1 MPPFKDE
8 HILIIAPG
16 SQTTMAQLGL
26 PESFTPPSHRFPTRM
41 FRAPD
46 GKTWEPQFIREQQ
59 KENAE
64 CDVVMVNT
72 ADERDQ
78 STESTEESDSTEE
91 AVWPLKEGHIV
102 NLPAFFALLQHIH
115 NTLSPTLHTPILL
128 VSQPCWTAKNR
139 EDITQFIFEKF
150 KTPGLCVIDSA
161 IATSYAF
168 GAATAAIIDVGF
180 EKTDVTAITDFVI
193 TGRGCI
199 TQHGGDAMTQ
209 RLMELLKPK
218 NFTREM
224 AEQLKRS
231 HICEILP
238 PGTPLPGTAEA
249 AIAEENAD
257 IPANTLAS
265 AATSLATTS
274 IKPASKAIELPVKE
288 FTLVDDKPVE
298 DDGILDIASIVT
310 SGKTQDFLAK
320 KEKEKAERAAARKA
334 TRDAEKAEVAAMAN
348 KATKLPNSKKPRA
361 IFHYEDN
368 KSTPN
373 LKSQKTPEPQAST
386 LAVVEEALPEKS
398 MNETIVTE
406 NPAAIEDDAS
416 RREQK
421 AARKEERKKTRED
434 ENVDRTRREIEIGT
448 ERFQAAENSY
458 MDAIAD
464 TIHRVISSVDD
475 ISRRQYVWDSLI
487 ICGNGS
493 KVRGFKEAL
502 LMTLSNRFLVSSNT
516 ASTFASDITSNLGT
530 PSGNGSMTPSSTFLS
545 SSHAVAPTSAAN
557 PLLAATIGSNTAFNS
572 SIPTNLYHSSSSLS
586 QSPTSIKVVSPPTYF
601 PEWKQYEEAIFLG
614 SQIAAKVFFVTDQG
628 QSKAFLTRAEFN
640 EDGPTAIHQVGLAY

>member
-16 SQTTMAQLGL
+16 SQTTLAQLGL

-59 KENAE
+59 KENVE
-64 CDVVMVNT
+64 DDVVMVNT
-72 ADERDQ
+72 AEERDQ
-78 STESTEESDSTEE
+78 STESIEKFDSTEE

-139 EDITQFIFEKF
+139 EDITQFMFEKF
-150 KTPGLCVIDSA
+150 KTPGLCIIDSA
-161 IATSYAF
+161 VATSYAF

-231 HICEILP
+231 PICEILP

-249 AIAEENAD
+249 AIAEENVD
-257 IPANTLAS
+257 LPANILAS

-274 IKPASKAIELPVKE
+274 VKPASKAIELPGKE

-348 KATKLPNSKKPRA
+348 KSTKLPNSKKPRA

-386 LAVVEEALPEKS
+386 LAVVEEAQPEKS
-398 MNETIVTE
+398 INESIVTE
-406 NPAAIEDDAS
+406 NPAAVEDDAS

-434 ENVDRTRREIEIGT
+434 ENVDRARREIEIGT

-464 TIHRVISSVDD
+464 TIHRVILSVDD

-502 LMTLSNRFLVSSNT
+502 LMTLSNRFLVSSST
-516 ASTFASDITSNLGT
+516 ASTFASDIPSNLGT

-545 SSHAVAPTSAAN
+545 SSHAAAPTSAAN
-557 PLLAATIGSNTAFNS
+557 PLLAATIGSNIAFNS